1 MEKKTKIIT
10 RPCSCRCCMLV
21 IEKTMWEDGDVDYDI
36 SLQDSHF
43 DHNYHTL
50 WGRLKRAAKVLFGKP
65 NLYSDVYL
73 WMNRSSA
80 SWWTR
85 WTPWRGNALTRK
97 NQHNPSRDNGKPL
110 QGFPLLLVQVPQLTT
125 HPSHA
130 KIVQH

>member
-1 MEKKTKIIT
+1 MEMKRKIIT

-50 WGRLKRAAKVLFGKP
+50 WGRLKRAPRHCLASRSYTAMSICGK
-65 NLYSDVYL
+65 
-73 WMNRSSA
+73 NRSSA

-85 WTPWRGNALTRK
+85 WTPWRRSALHRK
-97 NQHNPSRDNGKPL
+97 KSPHKGRNERVRQMPCLFAFVIEFQSLIASQSSGRM
-110 QGFPLLLVQVPQLTT
+110 
-125 HPSHA
+125 A
-130 KIVQH
+130 E